1 MKRVLLL
8 FCCFQ
13 LLTAFG
19 QNVPGSGRRILFKLP
34 QGISQN
40 DYLPDV
46 IIVKFRKG
54 STADQ
59 IRSVSSASGFKNL
72 NLKSSEININQLFKN
87 SIKVVSSAAIQRMA
101 IIDTLGIDRIYELRF
116 KSNHGIEKVINELLK
131 NPIIEYAEP
140 SYVHHV
146 SYTPNDP
153 LFSGF
158 QSPLKQ
164 VKAEQ
169 SWDLIRNSSN
179 TVIAIVDT
187 GTDMDHIDLKAN
199 LIFPGIDLVG
209 QSGTN
214 PQVDSNPDVSS
225 DSTDHGVSVS
235 GIASAVSD
243 NGLGIASIAYNAK
256 LMIVKACADNNA
268 TVIYKGY
275 EGIKYAADNGA
286 HIINCSFSG
295 PYGSNFGQDIVKYA
309 ISKGSLIIA
318 CAGNSNSSAPEY
330 PAAYEGVLAVSAVD
344 LNDKKNDFSSY
355 GSHIS
360 ISAPGVVY
368 SSKNGNKYGL
378 VAGTSFSAPMVSSAA
393 ALVRSRF
400 PAFDM
405 SQVAEQL
412 KVSADNIDQLNPRY
426 AGQLGHGRLNVFR
439 ALTETLP
446 SIKYQNITL
455 NDKGNGSIPAGDTL
469 AIFLDI
475 RNFLSPVSGLTIK
488 LQTANPNIQILN
500 QQYIVNSIGTKELKT
515 MIGPFRVF
523 VRPGTPD
530 NELVNFS
537 LNYSSGSN
545 YQSAEQF
552 QVRVARDFMNINVN
566 RVSSTMS
573 SNGRIGYADSQGED
587 GLGFIYKSEPLLVEA
602 SLMIGNSA
610 SAVSN
615 NTRSGFGTADE
626 HFVKK
631 LRAYREVDT
640 KAAFL
645 GHSDFDDSGSP
656 NRLNLQ
662 IRHSQTAFANAPDDK
677 YIISEYEIRNAG
689 QRVLNNIYAGL
700 FSDWDIDQLGRDV
713 TKYDAANRL
722 AYVYGRHG
730 GTSYAGVKLLST
742 TGQAIYYPLANQVSS
757 DPIFADSEFSIA
769 EKFQTLSAGIKSTG
783 LGEDVP
789 DGYDVLLVS
798 GYGPFTI
805 PINGI
810 VKVAFALIAGDSL
823 ADLQASAVAAQKK
836 YDEWNIPEGAGAEE
850 GFMLRQNFPNPGLDQ
865 TVIDFSLSRP
875 GLANLILYNSAGQP
889 VRELIRDNLAKGAYR
904 VNLDLSELQSGV
916 YFYKLQF
923 EGREKS
929 LKLLVTK

>member
-1 MKRVLLL
+1 MKRLLLL
-8 FCCFQ
+8 FCCFHV
-13 LLTAFG
+13 LTAFG
-19 QNVPGSGRRILFKLP
+19 QNGAGISRKSSFKLP
-34 QGISQN
+34 QGISQK

-54 STADQ
+54 TTAAQ
-59 IRSVSSASGFKNL
+59 ISSAGSASGLRNL
-72 NLKSSEININQLFKN
+72 NFKASELNINQLFKN
-87 SIKVVSSAAIQRMA
+87 SVKAISSEAIQRMA
-101 IIDTLGIDRIYELRF
+101 IKDTVGIDRIYELRF
-116 KSNHGIEKVINELLK
+116 NSKQGIEKVINELLK
-131 NPIIEYAEP
+131 NPNIEYAEP
-140 SYVHHV
+140 SYLHYV

-158 QSPLKQ
+158 QSQLKQ

-179 TVIAIVDT
+179 TIIAIVDT
-187 GTDMDHIDLKAN
+187 GTDMDHVDLKAN
-199 LIFPGIDLVG
+199 IIFPGIDLVG
-209 QSGTN
+209 VSGTN
-214 PQVDSNPDVSS
+214 PQVDNNPDVSS

-295 PYGSNFGQDIVKYA
+295 PNGSSFGQDIVNYA
-309 ISKGSLIIA
+309 MSKGSLIVA

-330 PAAYEGVLAVSAVD
+330 PAAYAGVLGVSAVD
-344 LNDKKNDFSSY
+344 LNDKKNNFSSY

-405 SQVAEQL
+405 FQVAEQL
-412 KVSADNIDQLNPRY
+412 KVSSDNIDQLNPGY

-446 SIKYQNITL
+446 SIKYQKITF

-469 AIFLDI
+469 SIFLDI
-475 RNFLSPVSGLTIK
+475 KNFLSPATALSIK
-488 LQTANPNIQILN
+488 LLTTNPNIQIIN
-500 QQYIVNSIGTKELKT
+500 QQYMVSSIGTKELKT
-515 MIGPFRVF
+515 MIGPFRVY

-537 LNYSSGSN
+537 INYSSGGN
-545 YQSAEQF
+545 YLSTEQL

-566 RVSSTMS
+566 QISSTIS
-573 SNGRIGYADSQGED
+573 SNGRIGYADSDGED

-602 SLMIGNSA
+602 SLMIGKSA
-610 SAVSN
+610 SEVSN
-615 NTRSGFGTADE
+615 NARSGFGTSDE

-631 LRAYREVDT
+631 LRVFKDDDT

-645 GHSDFDDSGSP
+645 GHSEFDDSGSP
-656 NRLNLQ
+656 NRLNLYV
-662 IRHSQTAFANAPDDK
+662 RHSQTAFATVPDDK

-689 QRVLNNIYAGL
+689 QTVLNGIYAGL
-700 FSDWDIDQLGRDV
+700 FSDWDVDQIARDV

-730 GTSYAGVKLLST
+730 GTYYAGVKLLST
-742 TGQAIYYPLANQVSS
+742 TGKAVYYPLANQVPA
-757 DPIFADSEFSIA
+757 DPIFADGEFSIA
-769 EKFQTLSAGIKSTG
+769 EKYQTLSAGIKSTG
-783 LGEDVP
+783 LGENVP

-805 PINGI
+805 PINGT
-810 VKVAFALIAGDSL
+810 VKVAFALIGGDSL
-823 ADLQASAVAAQKK
+823 TDLQASAVAAQKK
-836 YDEWNIPEGAGAEE
+836 YDELNSSEIAEAE
-850 GFMLRQNFPNPGLDQ
+850 DGFVLRQNFPNPGFDQ
-865 TVIDFSLSRP
+865 TTIDFSLSRP
-875 GLANLILYNSAGQP
+875 GLTNLILYDSTGKA
-889 VRELIRDNLAKGAYR
+889 VRELIKDSLATGSYR
-904 VNLDLSELQSGV
+904 INVDLADLQSGI
-916 YFYKLQF
+916 YIYKMQF
-923 EGREKS
+923 EGREKT
-929 LKLLVTK
+929 LKLLITK

>member
-1 MKRVLLL
+1 MKRLLLL
-8 FCCFQ
+8 FCCFHV
-13 LLTAFG
+13 LTALG
-19 QNVPGSGRRILFKLP
+19 QNDAGISRRTSFKLP
-34 QGISQN
+34 QGISQK

-54 STADQ
+54 STTAQ
-59 IRSVSSASGFKNL
+59 IRSASSASSLRNL
-72 NLKSSEININQLFKN
+72 NIKASELNINQLFKN
-87 SIKVVSSAAIQRMA
+87 SIKASSSEAIQRMA
-101 IIDTLGIDRIYELRF
+101 IKDTVGIDRIYELNF
-116 KSNHGIEKVINELLK
+116 ISKHGIEKVINELLK
-131 NPIIEYAEP
+131 NPNIEYAEP
-140 SYVHHV
+140 SYVHYV

-158 QSPLKQ
+158 QSQLKQ

-179 TVIAIVDT
+179 TIIAIVDT

-199 LIFPGIDLVG
+199 IIFPGIDLVG
-209 QSGTN
+209 LSGSN
-214 PQVDSNPDVSS
+214 PQVDNNPDVSS

-295 PYGSNFGQDIVKYA
+295 PNGSSFGQDIVNYA

-330 PAAYEGVLAVSAVD
+330 PAAYAGVLGVSAVD

-405 SQVAEQL
+405 FQVAEQL
-412 KVSADNIDQLNPRY
+412 KVSSDNIDQLNPGY

-446 SIKYQNITL
+446 SIKYQKITF

-469 AIFLDI
+469 SIFLDI
-475 RNFLSPVSGLTIK
+475 KNFLSPAAALSMQLLT
-488 LQTANPNIQILN
+488 TNPNIQIIN
-500 QQYIVNSIGTKELKT
+500 QQYMVSSIGTKELKT
-515 MIGPFRVF
+515 MIGPFRVYI
-523 VRPGTPD
+523 RPGTPD

-537 LNYSSGSN
+537 INYSSAGN
-545 YQSAEQF
+545 YQSTEQF
-552 QVRVARDFMNINVN
+552 QVRVARDFMNVNVN
-566 RVSSTMS
+566 QVSSTIS
-573 SNGRIGYADSQGED
+573 SNGRIGYADSNGED

-610 SAVSN
+610 LAVSN

-631 LRAYREVDT
+631 LRVFKDDDT

-645 GHSDFDDSGSP
+645 GKSEFDDSGSP
-656 NRLNLQ
+656 NRLNLHL
-662 IRHSQTAFANAPDDK
+662 RHSQTAFATTPDDK

-689 QRVLNNIYAGL
+689 QTVLSNIYAGL
-700 FSDWDIDQLGRDV
+700 FSDWDVDQIGRDV
-713 TKYDAANRL
+713 TKYDAGNRL

-730 GTSYAGVKLLST
+730 GTYYAGVKLLST
-742 TGQAIYYPLANQVSS
+742 TGQAVYYPLANQVPS
-757 DPIFADSEFSIA
+757 DPIFSDGEFSIA
-769 EKFQTLSAGIKSTG
+769 EKYQTLSAGIKSTG
-783 LGEDVP
+783 LGENVP
-789 DGYDVLLVS
+789 DGYDVLMVS

-810 VKVAFALIAGDSL
+810 VKVAFALIGGDSL
-823 ADLQASAVAAQKK
+823 QDLQASAIAAQKK
-836 YDEWNIPEGAGAEE
+836 YDELNNSESADADD
-850 GFMLRQNFPNPGLDQ
+850 GFALRQNFPNPGLDQ

-875 GLANLILYNSAGQP
+875 GLTNLILYNAAGQP
-889 VRELIRDNLAKGAYR
+889 VRELIRDNLATGSYR

-916 YFYKLQF
+916 YLYKLQF
-923 EGREKS
+923 DGKEKT

>member
-1 MKRVLLL
+1 MKRLLLL
-8 FCCFQ
+8 FCCFHV
-13 LLTAFG
+13 LTAFG
-19 QNVPGSGRRILFKLP
+19 QNGAGISRKTSFKLP
-34 QGISQN
+34 QGISQK

-54 STADQ
+54 TSAAQ
-59 IRSVSSASGFKNL
+59 VRSASSASSLRNL
-72 NLKSSEININQLFKN
+72 NIKASDLNINQVFKN
-87 SIKVVSSAAIQRMA
+87 SVKAISSESIQRMA
-101 IIDTLGIDRIYELRF
+101 IKDTVGIDRIYELRF
-116 KSNHGIEKVINELLK
+116 SSKQGIEKVINELLK
-131 NPIIEYAEP
+131 NPNIEYAEP
-140 SYVHHV
+140 SYLHYV

-158 QSPLKQ
+158 QSQLKQ

-179 TVIAIVDT
+179 TIIAIVDT

-199 LIFPGIDLVG
+199 IIFPGIDLVG
-209 QSGTN
+209 LSGTN

-243 NGLGIASIAYNAK
+243 NGIGIASIAYNAK

-295 PYGSNFGQDIVKYA
+295 PNGSSFGQDIVNYA

-330 PAAYEGVLAVSAVD
+330 PAAYAGVLGVSAVD

-405 SQVAEQL
+405 FQVAEQL
-412 KVSADNIDQLNPRY
+412 KVSSDNIDQLNPGY

-446 SIKYQNITL
+446 SIKYQKITF

-469 AIFLDI
+469 SIFLDI
-475 RNFLSPVSGLTIK
+475 KNFLSPAAALSMQLLT
-488 LQTANPNIQILN
+488 TNPNIQIIN
-500 QQYIVNSIGTKELKT
+500 QQYMVSSIGTKELKT
-515 MIGPFRVF
+515 MIGPFRVYI
-523 VRPGTPD
+523 RPGTPD
-530 NELVNFS
+530 NELVNFII
-537 LNYSSGSN
+537 NYSSGSN
-545 YQSAEQF
+545 YQSTEQF
-552 QVRVARDFMNINVN
+552 QVRVARDFMNVNVN
-566 RVSSTMS
+566 QVSSTIS
-573 SNGRIGYADSQGED
+573 SNGRIGYADSDGED

-602 SLMIGNSA
+602 SLMIGKSA
-610 SAVSN
+610 SEVSN
-615 NTRSGFGTADE
+615 NTRSGFGTSDE

-631 LRAYREVDT
+631 LRVFKDEDT

-645 GHSDFDDSGSP
+645 GHSEFDDSGSP
-656 NRLNLQ
+656 NRLNLYV
-662 IRHSQTAFANAPDDK
+662 RHSQTAFGTVPDDK

-689 QRVLNNIYAGL
+689 QTVLTGIYAGL
-700 FSDWDIDQLGRDV
+700 FSDWDVDQIGRDV
-713 TKYDAANRL
+713 TKYDASNKL

-730 GTSYAGVKLLST
+730 GTYYAGVKLLST
-742 TGQAIYYPLANQVSS
+742 TGQAVYYPLANQVPA
-757 DPIFADSEFSIA
+757 DPIFADGEFTIA
-769 EKFQTLSAGIKSTG
+769 EKYQTLSAGIKSSG
-783 LGEDVP
+783 LGENTP
-789 DGYDVLLVS
+789 DGYDILLVS
-798 GYGPFTI
+798 GYGPLTI
-805 PINGI
+805 PVNGS
-810 VKVAFALIAGDSL
+810 VKIAFALIGGDSL
-823 ADLQASAVAAQKK
+823 TDIQISAVAAQKK
-836 YDEWNIPEGAGAEE
+836 YDEENKNEITAAAE
-850 GFMLRQNFPNPGLDQ
+850 GFVLKQNFPNPGFDQ
-865 TVIDFSLSRP
+865 TIIDFSLSRP
-875 GLANLILYNSAGQP
+875 GLTNLILYDSTGKA
-889 VRELIRDNLAKGAYR
+889 VRELIKDNLATGSYR
-904 VNLDLSELQSGV
+904 INVDLADLQSGI
-916 YFYKLQF
+916 YIYKMQF
-923 EGREKS
+923 EGREKT
-929 LKLLVTK
+929 LKLMVTK